1 MFNTGTLW
9 ASLGLSV
16 VAILLSRFY
25 APRRFVRLVVVSG
38 FLLVALLSVGYLA
51 ADYFTGAGINE
62 AVIYHLKA
70 GMGGAGL
77 GDYTWLIVG
86 AVGVVTLAVI
96 IAGVAWCWVRRHSR
110 PASLLASAVVVV
122 LTGAGVA
129 VNPAARD
136 LYHLQQQT
144 TSAREDV
151 ALPASHM
158 QPTLT
163 PPEKPL
169 NVVVLYLESF
179 ERTYL
184 NEDEFPGLAPNLSRL
199 EPQSTYFTQIQQVT
213 GTGWTIGGMVASQ
226 CGIPLMAP
234 GQGNAMSAMPDFLPL
249 ANCLGDHLK
258 RQGYLLDFMGGADL
272 SFAGKGKFYRTHGFS
287 KINGSKALSAGL
299 DAPSMS
305 AWGLYDDTLLTLFRQ
320 RLKKRAERKLPFGLF
335 GLTLDT
341 HHPEGHMP
349 PACDGI
355 EYADGSNPMLNAVHC
370 SDRLVGEFIEA
381 FQQSPAAENTVLLV
395 MSDHLAMRNSAWEK
409 LKKNPRRDLMM
420 LFGPGLEPQAVDK
433 PGSTL
438 DMAPTLLGAMGYD
451 VDGWGFGR
459 NLLRDADSLVERE
472 GDNANAFLNRQ
483 RSALAA
489 LWKFPGLEEGL
500 AIKPGKRQV
509 TMAGQDY
516 SLPVLLTLDE
526 QHNVARFISARRN
539 RNDLPAY
546 LAKLEPNEPFIWID
560 QCRNVSA
567 VFAAASQ
574 NTQSDAFCLA
584 SGTLQGRVDPQPIT
598 ERKLKLSQQDI
609 EQRLSQNKGAAEKLA
624 QRQLTLRNFLTTG
637 TWHSRNISWSGWQSD
652 DDLRLRSAAFGKG
665 ASRVRYREQGLKNAD
680 GLQRGVSLVGVSPGM
695 QPELIAHVD
704 TCQADTPDTGFAERI
719 DSRRQDY
726 AAFAV
731 LVHDTAF
738 CDSRDGLTAALKGTG
753 LEQWREL
760 EFRQPYIGV
769 ITADGGTREIT
780 GSAGEI
786 ASLIVQRRK

>member
-1 MFNTGTLW
+1 
-9 ASLGLSV
+9 
-16 VAILLSRFY
+16 
-25 APRRFVRLVVVSG
+25 
-38 FLLVALLSVGYLA
+38 
-51 ADYFTGAGINE
+51 
-62 AVIYHLKA
+62 
-70 GMGGAGL
+70 
-77 GDYTWLIVG
+77 
-86 AVGVVTLAVI
+86 
-96 IAGVAWCWVRRHSR
+96 
-110 PASLLASAVVVV
+110 
-122 LTGAGVA
+122 
-129 VNPAARD
+129 
-136 LYHLQQQT
+136 
-144 TSAREDV
+144 
-151 ALPASHM
+151 
-158 QPTLT
+158 
-163 PPEKPL
+163 
-169 NVVVLYLESF
+169 
-179 ERTYL
+179 
-184 NEDEFPGLAPNLSRL
+184 
-199 EPQSTYFTQIQQVT
+199 
-213 GTGWTIGGMVASQ
+213 
-226 CGIPLMAP
+226 
-234 GQGNAMSAMPDFLPL
+234 
-249 ANCLGDHLK
+249 
-258 RQGYLLDFMGGADL
+258 
-272 SFAGKGKFYRTHGFS
+272 
-287 KINGSKALSAGL
+287 
-299 DAPSMS
+299 
-305 AWGLYDDTLLTLFRQ
+305 
-320 RLKKRAERKLPFGLF
+320 
-335 GLTLDT
+335 
-341 HHPEGHMP
+341 
-349 PACDGI
+349 
-355 EYADGSNPMLNAVHC
+355 
-370 SDRLVGEFIEA
+370 
-381 FQQSPAAENTVLLV
+381 
-395 MSDHLAMRNSAWEK
+395 
-409 LKKNPRRDLMM
+409 MM

-459 NLLRDADSLVERE
+459 NLLRDADTLVERE

-526 QHNVARFISARRN
+526 QHNVARFIPARRN

-584 SGTLQGRVDPQPIT
+584 SGTLQGRVDPQPIS